1 MKWKANKSKPRE
13 GDIRI
18 RKKFAL
24 FPVHYYINAEMY
36 YCWLET
42 YIVKEQY
49 TKVAVNRGEGYYSR
63 ELKWKLVERKPLYWE
78 HEV

>member
-1 MKWKANKSKPRE
+1 MKWKAKNSTPKE
-13 GDIRI
+13 GDIRV
-18 RKKFAL
+18 RKKFAW
-24 FPVHYYINAEMY
+24 FPVHYYIENEMY

-42 YIVKEQY
+42 YLVKEKY
-49 TKVAVNRGEGYYSR
+49 ANEAVSSEGYYTW